1 MLGRQDFAVRN
12 LWALGTFSWTK
23 ALAIDKMI
31 RQLSGW
37 NPGLGFRGLWY
48 TDCLNRIVRLLVAHQ
63 NVLSALGKFKLS
75 TGNERT
81 MYKPWTSLGF
91 YSSRKPKIEQLLN
104 GYHFW
109 SDFITCWTA
118 HFFRLSHLWTSVVGI
133 EIPVLYG
140 EESSL
145 LSWLHCCSLQ
155 QHIFL
160 AFCNNLESHCII
172 CARILFS
179 GGNNLILFLE

>member
-1 MLGRQDFAVRN
+1 MLGRQDFALRN
-12 LWALGTFSWTK
+12 LEALGTFSWTK

-48 TDCLNRIVRLLVAHQ
+48 ADCLNRIVRLLVAHQ
-63 NVLSALGKFKLS
+63 NVLSALGRFQAFHKKWA
-75 TGNERT
+75 NNVQT
-81 MYKPWTSLGF
+81 MNISWVL
-91 YSSRKPKIEQLLN
+91 R
-104 GYHFW
+104 FW
-109 SDFITCWTA
+109 SDFIACWTA

-145 LSWLHCCSLQ
+145 LSWLHCCNLP

-160 AFCNNLESHCII
+160 AFCNNLESHCIN
-172 CARILFS
+172 CAQILFS
-179 GGNNLILFLE
+179 GGNNLFLFLE